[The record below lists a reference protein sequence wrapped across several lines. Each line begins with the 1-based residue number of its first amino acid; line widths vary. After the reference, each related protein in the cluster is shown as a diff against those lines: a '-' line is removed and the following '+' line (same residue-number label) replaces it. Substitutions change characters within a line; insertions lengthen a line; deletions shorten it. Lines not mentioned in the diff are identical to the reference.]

1 MNSGFRIPLLSR
13 CPVIRDY
20 PLIGSGAV
28 HVRRMGD
35 RQIGRVTADNVDS
48 T

>member
-1 MNSGFRIPLLSR
+1 MAAYCVQF
-13 CPVIRDY
+13 RDY
-20 PLIGSGAV
+20 LLIGSGAV
-28 HVRRMGD
+28 HVRRMGG